1 MAILP
6 KKPQKGQNSIQA
18 LYYAICQIIDYLPSL
33 EVRGDNK
40 TIKVSN
46 YFAGKTISAINSSS
60 SNSSSVSGG
69 SSTANAP
76 ILAKVVSTNTDSPR
90 TLVRLYPNGP
100 NGPSGPSVDAYAV
113 EKAFGS
119 VVPID
124 SWIIVFPSTI
134 QVLGG
139 ND

>member
-6 KKPQKGQNSIQA
+6 KKPQKGQNTIQA

-40 TIKVSN
+40 TIKVNS
-46 YFAGKTISAINSSS
+46 YFSGKTISAINSSS

-69 SSTANAP
+69 SGTANAP
-76 ILAKVVSTNTDSPR
+76 ILAKVTNADELT
-90 TLVRLYPNGP
+90 TTVKLYPNGP
-100 NGPSGPSVDAYAV
+100 NDTSGETAVAYAV

-119 VVPID
+119 YTPVD
-124 SWIIVFPSTI
+124 SWIIVYPSTI
-134 QVLGG
+134 QILGG
-139 ND
+139 SD